1 MNKIKNPNNRI
12 KFYCKSCLTNVM
24 KKQIFL
30 IFIVTL
36 FMSCK
41 VENEVFTPKEYF
53 IFKGWKKDTNGCKFR
68 KSKHIRTVANGKF
81 NNKSQK
87 FIVSLLGEPNIKEKY
102 TYSTGEEAVSF
113 EYYFDSFCENNQR
126 IDSADNGYL
135 VFVFISDKLVFTEIW
150 Q

>member
-1 MNKIKNPNNRI
+1 
-12 KFYCKSCLTNVM
+12 M

-30 IFIVTL
+30 FLIVTL

-41 VENEVFTPKEYF
+41 VENVVFTPKEYF

-68 KSKHIRTVANGKF
+68 KYKHIITVANDKF

-87 FIVSLLGEPNIKEKY
+87 FIVNLLGEPNIKRKGKY
-102 TYSTGEEAVSF
+102 YTGEESVSF
-113 EYYFDSFCENNQR
+113 EYYFDCFCENNQR
-126 IDSADNGYL
+126 IDSADNSSL
-135 VFVFISDKLVFTEIW
+135 EFLFLNDKLVFTQIW